1 MLTAEASKLTAEA
14 SKLTAEA
21 SKLTA
26 EASKLTAE
34 ASKLTVEA
42 SKLTAE
48 TSRMTAET
56 SRMTAETSRMTAEAS
71 TTEARDGRGK
81 AMASVLYQSIETLS
95 KDKGIDPEIVVGAV
109 EDAIALATRKYYK
122 TTESMRAEMDRET
135 GEIRAYVFKTVV
147 ETPEQVE
154 DETNQISLEKA
165 REMAPEVEVGGE
177 LRFYKDTTPLGRIA
191 AQMAKQVIFQ
201 KVREAERDTVFNEYN
216 HRAGEVLNATVKRLE
231 PMDTIFDLGKAEAR
245 MPKREQSRLEQ
256 FAVGERVR
264 VVLLRVDRA
273 AKGPQVIVSRAAPG
287 LVSSLFQSE
296 VPEIYDG
303 TVTIRAIAREAG
315 ERTKIAVMS
324 RDKDVDPVGACV
336 GMKGMRVQSIIREL
350 RGEKID
356 IIEYSEEITT
366 FAEKALQPAKV
377 SRVSITDLG
386 EKQIEVI
393 VDDTQL
399 SLAIGKKGQ
408 NVRLAAKLLQWKID
422 IKSEEEKRQEVEQ
435 QMTAMSGGPTTPI
448 EQVTELGEQILE
460 KLIAAGITTIEELAD
475 MTPEQLEEVPGIGEK
490 TVEKIST
497 AVRHYFGQYEEGE
510 ERPAVAAIAAAS
522 EIEGDAAEASADA
535 EVSHPDHARDVEAS
549 LGSEAST
556 EDNII
561 AAEESTGEAEE
572 SMLSEKLSGTTEERL
587 AEEAA
592 EFGEAQELNGVS
604 TDDLIAAEDR
614 ASMSDA
620 NDDADAR
627 EEKIEL
633 ENDEVDNLAVQANE
647 VSDEGIDTD
656 GHDRG

>member
-1 MLTAEASKLTAEA
+1 
-14 SKLTAEA
+14 
-21 SKLTA
+21 
-26 EASKLTAE
+26 
-34 ASKLTVEA
+34 
-42 SKLTAE
+42 
-48 TSRMTAET
+48 
-56 SRMTAETSRMTAEAS
+56 
-71 TTEARDGRGK
+71 
-81 AMASVLYQSIETLS
+81 MASVLYQSIEALS
-95 KDKGIDPEIVVGAV
+95 RDKGIDPEVVVGAV

-122 TTESMRAEMDRET
+122 TLESMRAELDRET
-135 GEIRAYVFKTVV
+135 GEIRAYVYKTVV
-147 ETPEQVE
+147 EGPEQIE
-154 DETNQISLEKA
+154 DETNQLTLEQA
-165 REMAPEVEVGGE
+165 RAMAPEVEAGVE
-177 LRFYKDTTPLGRIA
+177 LRFYKDTSPLGRIA

-201 KVREAERDTVFNEYN
+201 KVREAERDTIFNEYN

-273 AKGPQVIVSRAAPG
+273 AKGPQVIVSRAAPA
-287 LVSSLFQSE
+287 LVQNLFQSE

-356 IIEYSEEITT
+356 IIEYSEEFTT
-366 FAEKALQPAKV
+366 FAEKALHLAKV
-377 SRVSITDLG
+377 SRVSISDLAD
-386 EKQIEVI
+386 KQIEVI

-435 QMTAMSGGPTTPI
+435 EMQAMSGGPRTPV

-460 KLIAAGITTIEELAD
+460 KLIAAGITTVEELAD
-475 MTPEQLEEVPGIGEK
+475 MTPEELEEVPGIGEK

-497 AVRHYFGQYEEGE
+497 AVRHYFGHYEEGE
-510 ERPAVAAIAAAS
+510 ERPAPALPVDAETIGGAS
-522 EIEGDAAEASADA
+522 IEGDATRGEGAS
-535 EVSHPDHARDVEAS
+535 
-549 LGSEAST
+549 
-556 EDNII
+556 
-561 AAEESTGEAEE
+561 EESDVAKTSEE
-572 SMLSEKLSGTTEERL
+572 TLDRIVDDKVDVATTSIDRTPEELL
-587 AEEAA
+587 AADAA
-592 EFGEAQELNGVS
+592 EFGEAQELNGIS
-604 TDDLIAAEDR
+604 TEELADAEDR
-614 ASMSDA
+614 ASLSDA
-620 NDDADAR
+620 NDEADAR
-627 EEKIEL
+627 EEQIEL
-633 ENDEVDNLAVQANE
+633 GNDTIDELVDQAQE